1 MRSVAPISAGS
12 PVSHE
17 AFGRGVVEFSK
28 GETTLVRFANRI
40 EECLTGELTLLL
52 SPADAYLGRQVA
64 PASQVVLR
72 LLGETILSV
81 NDAWG
86 VFSPSRIDLY
96 PHQLWVCRKVTE
108 QWPARWVVADDVG
121 LGKTIEAGL
130 ILWRLF
136 HLGLVGRLLILCP
149 ASLVQQWQERL
160 FTMFD
165 IRIAQYNPEQDSDR
179 VDFWRLNPYVVASF
193 HTLRAD
199 REKRHERMLQTDPWD
214 LIIVDEAHHLNFDE
228 AAGGA
233 YEIRLFASKR

>member
-1 MRSVAPISAGS
+1 MHNMRSVAPIPAGS
-12 PVSHE
+12 PVSHA

-108 QWPARWVVADDVG
+108 NWPARWVVADDVG
-121 LGKTIEAGL
+121 LGKTIEAG
-130 ILWRLF
+130 
-136 HLGLVGRLLILCP
+136 
-149 ASLVQQWQERL
+149 
-160 FTMFD
+160 
-165 IRIAQYNPEQDSDR
+165 
-179 VDFWRLNPYVVASF
+179 
-193 HTLRAD
+193 
-199 REKRHERMLQTDPWD
+199 
-214 LIIVDEAHHLNFDE
+214 
-228 AAGGA
+228 
-233 YEIRLFASKR
+233 